1 MTYKIWVSTGKNQDA
16 LLSER
21 ETAKEGE
28 GKETEGKERG
38 VEREQE
44 SALVC
49 TARSAVLPHRLQ

>member
-1 MTYKIWVSTGKNQDA
+1 MGQHRKNQDA

-28 GKETEGKERG
+28 GKETEKG

-44 SALVC
+44 SVLVC
-49 TARSAVLPHRLQ
+49 TARSAVLPQRLQ